1 MNVTARI
8 ARKISS
14 LNTSLQLAT
23 PTFLNS
29 HSLQIPYL
37 VVAPNMKISVAAVLI
52 IVSSASAFNVSYLN
66 QLGGPTAPAKAAPL
80 VKEIVSSG
88 PASYLDNLKGTP
100 ELVTAMQYAPAPVAP
115 VPVAGAAPASG
126 DYLSALVSTNNAPT
140 GGGLTGY
147 LDALPASVASPT
159 AGAGMTTHLDSLA
172 GRSVVAAP
180 VPAAPVPVPV
190 AAAPVP
196 VAAAPVASPV
206 SAAVSGPGLFTHLDT
221 LRTAAAVSGP
231 GLLTHLDTLTIN
243 TAPTGTGAA
252 LTGYL
257 SALATNAADISGAG
271 LTGYLDAIQTNSAVS
286 GSSGGSPSVTSF
298 LENVYNQIT
307 ALPND
312 NSKTVNGNS
321 VTYSVAS
328 GPYAMAFVKN

>member
-1 MNVTARI
+1 
-8 ARKISS
+8 
-14 LNTSLQLAT
+14 
-23 PTFLNS
+23 
-29 HSLQIPYL
+29 
-37 VVAPNMKISVAAVLI
+37 
-52 IVSSASAFNVSYLN
+52 
-66 QLGGPTAPAKAAPL
+66 
-80 VKEIVSSG
+80 
-88 PASYLDNLKGTP
+88 
-100 ELVTAMQYAPAPVAP
+100 
-115 VPVAGAAPASG
+115 
-126 DYLSALVSTNNAPT
+126 
-140 GGGLTGY
+140 
-147 LDALPASVASPT
+147 
-159 AGAGMTTHLDSLA
+159 MTTHLDSLA

-180 VPAAPVPVPV
+180 VPAAPVPVS
-190 AAAPVP
+190 AAPI
-196 VAAAPVASPV
+196 ASPV

-328 GPYAMAFVKN
+328 GPYAMAFVKM